1 MMPEGGQPISRRNEI
16 QFTPEEQAAFLSRPH
31 KAALAT
37 IDKDGFPHV
46 VAMGYRYKDGVIY
59 MTSYGKA
66 QKVLNARRNP
76 KVGVMVEVGDHYS
89 EYRGVMIRGTCEVID
104 DPKIVK
110 ETMRSV
116 GESATNAGVPSG
128 AASSVPKRVVL
139 KITPQKTASWDH
151 SKLGGRY

>member
-1 MMPEGGQPISRRNEI
+1 MSRRPEI
-16 QFTPEEQAAFLSRPH
+16 GLTKDELNGFLARPN

-46 VAMGYRYKDGVIY
+46 VAMGYRYKDGIIY

-76 KVGVMVEVGDHYS
+76 KVGVMVEVGERYN
-89 EYRGVMIRGTCEVID
+89 EYRGVMIRGNCEVID
-104 DPKIVK
+104 DPQIVK
-110 ETMRSV
+110 ETMGSV
-116 GESATNAGVPSG
+116 GASATNAGVPSG
-128 AASSVPKRVVL
+128 AASSAPKRVVL
-139 KITPQKTASWDH
+139 KITPQKIASWDH